1 MHTTRLVISELTS
14 EDAPFMFQLM
24 NDPDWIRNI
33 GDRRILCEE
42 DARNYILDKLSP
54 AYEEKGMGFRVVRL
68 LSKGDSIGIVG
79 LIKRPFLDHVDIGFA
94 FLPESRGNGY
104 ALEATHAIYHY
115 GKKELG
121 LDQISA
127 ITIPSNQ
134 PSIRLLEKIGF
145 TFDRMIKWPDDGT
158 ELMYYI
164 SQS

>member
-1 MHTTRLVISELTS
+1 
-14 EDAPFMFQLM
+14 MFQLM

-33 GDRRILCEE
+33 GDRGIRVEE
-42 DARNYILDKLSP
+42 DARDYILNKIRP
-54 AYEEKGMGFRVVRL
+54 AYTERGMGFRVVRL
-68 LSKGDSIGIVG
+68 LSNRQSIGIVG
-79 LIKRPFLDHVDIGFA
+79 LVKRPFLDHVDIGFA
-94 FLPESRGNGY
+94 FLPESRGFGY
-104 ALEATHAIYHY
+104 ALEATKAIFQF

-127 ITIPSNQ
+127 ITITSNQ

-145 TFDRMIKWPDDGT
+145 AFDRMIKWPDDGT

>member
-1 MHTTRLVISELTS
+1 
-14 EDAPFMFQLM
+14 MFQLM

-33 GDRRILCEE
+33 GDRGIRAEE
-42 DARNYILDKLSP
+42 DAWDYIFNKIRP
-54 AYEEKGMGFRVVRL
+54 AYSKKGMGFRVVRL
-68 LSKGDSIGIVG
+68 LSNQQSIGIVG
-79 LIKRPFLDHVDIGFA
+79 LVKRPFLNHVDIGFA
-94 FLPESRGNGY
+94 FLPESRGYGY
-104 ALEATHAIYHY
+104 ALEATEAIYQF
-115 GKKELG
+115 GKNELG

-145 TFDRMIKWPDDGT
+145 TFDSMIKWPDDGT